1 MTEENPTP
9 DPMQD
14 YYRLQRTLMRLTLG
28 ATGIIFMLV
37 WWFYSF
43 NMGLNYLVGALVGA
57 IYLKLLAADVEQ
69 LGVTNRQKRMG
80 GRGLAL
86 FIGLIVLAS
95 RWQQLHILPVFLG
108 FLTYKV
114 AIIIY
119 TLKSVLMPSPR

>member
-1 MTEENPTP
+1 
-9 DPMQD
+9 
-14 YYRLQRTLMRLTLG
+14 
-28 ATGIIFMLV
+28 
-37 WWFYSF
+37 
-43 NMGLNYLVGALVGA
+43 MGLNYLVGALVGA

-114 AIIIY
+114 AILIY
-119 TLKSVLMPSPR
+119 MLKSVLMPSPR